1 MNIVDSTSDYEGW
14 LGEMADVQRSAIA
27 RKHNE
32 MRKGPFPLFRA
43 TFYRWIKH
51 WKVLCPELESRDQ
64 DVLLS
69 VGDLHVENFGFWLDS
84 RQRLVWGMNDF
95 DEACELSFTSDLVR
109 LAASIAL
116 AAETRGIQAPL
127 REICHRVLA
136 GYREGVEVEGKPIL
150 VEEGGHPELKQL
162 AAAIRSPS
170 KFWRKHLNHK

>member
-1 MNIVDSTSDYEGW
+1 E
-14 LGEMADVQRSAIA
+14 
-27 RKHNE
+27 
-32 MRKGPFPLFRA
+32 
-43 TFYRWIKH
+43 RWQ
-51 WKVLCPELESRDQ
+51 VLCQELESRDQ

-69 VGDLHVENFGFWLDS
+69 VGDLHVENFGIWLDS

>member
-51 WKVLCPELESRDQ
+51 WEVLCPELEFRDQ

-109 LAASIAL
+109 LAASIAI
-116 AAETRGIQAPL
+116 AAETGRIQAPL

>member
-1 MNIVDSTSDYEGW
+1 MNIIDSTSDYEGW
-14 LGEMADVQRSAIA
+14 LGEMTDVQRSAIA
-27 RKHNE
+27 RKHKE
-32 MRKGPFPLFRA
+32 MRKGPFPLLRA
-43 TFYRWIKH
+43 TFYRWVER
-51 WKVLCPELESRDQ
+51 WQVLCQELESRDQ

-69 VGDLHVENFGFWLDS
+69 VGDLHVENFGIWLDS
-84 RQRLVWGMNDF
+84 RQRLVWGINDF
-95 DEACELSFTSDLVR
+95 DEACELPFTSDLVR

-127 REICHRVLA
+127 REICHRVLD

>member
-1 MNIVDSTSDYEGW
+1 MNIVNSISDYEGW

-27 RKHNE
+27 RKHDE
-32 MRKGPFPLFRA
+32 MRKGPFSLLRA
-43 TFYRWIKH
+43 TFYRWVKH
-51 WKVLCPELESRDQ
+51 WHVLCRELDSRDQ

-69 VGDLHVENFGFWLDS
+69 VGDLHIENFGIWLDS
-84 RQRLVWGMNDF
+84 RQRLVWGINDF